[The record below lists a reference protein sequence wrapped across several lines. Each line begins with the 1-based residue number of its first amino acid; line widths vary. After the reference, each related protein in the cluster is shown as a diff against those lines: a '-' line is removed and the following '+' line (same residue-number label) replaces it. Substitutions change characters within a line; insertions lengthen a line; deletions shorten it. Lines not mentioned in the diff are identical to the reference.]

1 MSGHH
6 GLAMTMAVFLF
17 HLKLVHGDGPL
28 LATSTAAP
36 STAAPSTAAPSTA
49 APSTDLQV
57 VQVESKN
64 VPGKFLWAESTEEGS
79 SVQVTEIKDEWR
91 LHPGN
96 SPGSYYLECVRA
108 GKYLT
113 HTGNSP
119 IPTVISSE
127 KSAESLWYLH
137 GQADGSVALE
147 QASPSSEDFKWLHF
161 NANPPYPRSVTVYWL
176 NAGGYFNFLTSDGQ
190 PITLV
195 PSTAAPSTAAPST
208 AAPSTAAPSTD
219 LQVVQVESKNV
230 PGKFL
235 RAESTE
241 EGSSVQVSEIK
252 DEWRLH
258 PGPSPKSY
266 YLECVRAGK
275 YLTHTGSHPIP
286 TFISSDPSDKSL
298 WYLHGQADGS
308 VALEQASPSS
318 EEFKWL
324 HFNANPPYPR
334 SVTVYW
340 LNAGGYFNLISAPSI
355 SSCGPSGAVV
365 RIPWMLLV
373 VGIFADR

>member
-28 LATSTAAP
+28 IAT

-64 VPGKFLWAESTEEGS
+64 
-79 SVQVTEIKDEWR
+79 I
-91 LHPGN
+91 
-96 SPGSYYLECVRA
+96 
-108 GKYLT
+108 
-113 HTGNSP
+113 
-119 IPTVISSE
+119 
-127 KSAESLWYLH
+127 
-137 GQADGSVALE
+137 
-147 QASPSSEDFKWLHF
+147 
-161 NANPPYPRSVTVYWL
+161 
-176 NAGGYFNFLTSDGQ
+176 
-190 PITLV
+190 
-195 PSTAAPSTAAPST
+195 
-208 AAPSTAAPSTD
+208 
-219 LQVVQVESKNV
+219 

-241 EGSSVQVSEIK
+241 EGMRVCRLRRLSPSTSSVSVQ
-252 DEWRLH
+252 
-258 PGPSPKSY
+258 
-266 YLECVRAGK
+266 GK
-275 YLTHTGSHPIP
+275 YLTHTGNVDPIA
-286 TFISSDPSDKSL
+286 TFISSEKSAKSL
-298 WYLHGQADGS
+298 WYLHDQADGS

-318 EEFKWL
+318 EEDFTWL

-340 LNAGGYFNLISAPSI
+340 LNAGGYFNLIAAGSI

-365 RIPWMLLV
+365 WMLLV